1 MQELRLL
8 VAAAQES
15 TAQRIQQE
23 LSSLSFRVFWAAS
36 ADEASNILLAEKVDG
51 MMVFLPL
58 PGDGIKLVLRAA
70 ETEIFSLF
78 LIARAEMLDQEEK
91 EKLRRAGIVFLPKPL
106 SREQLSLSLESTICA
121 RARFEILQD
130 RQDQLQRKIREL
142 RSVERAKA
150 LLMKTLGMTENQ
162 AHRFIEK
169 QAMDDRQTKA
179 DVAMRI
185 LKTYV
190 NI

>member
-23 LSSLSFRVFWAAS
+23 FGCLSFRVFWAAS
-36 ADEASNILLAEKVDG
+36 ADEASNMIASEKADG
-51 MMVFLPL
+51 MMVFLPI
-58 PGDGIKLVLRAA
+58 PGDGIQLALRAA

-78 LIARAEMLDQEEK
+78 LVARPEMLDQEEK

-106 SREQLSLSLESTICA
+106 SREQLTLSLESMICA
-121 RARFEILQD
+121 CHRLGIMRD
-130 RQDQLQRKIREL
+130 RQDRLQRKMQEL

>member
-1 MQELRLL
+1 MKKLENFLLIQKKIHEIIEAGRRDSMQELRLL
-8 VAAAQES
+8 VAAAQQS

-36 ADEASNILLAEKVDG
+36 ADEASNILLAEKVDC

-78 LIARAEMLDQEEK
+78 LIARAEMLDQEGK

-106 SREQLSLSLESTICA
+106 SREQLSLSLLASTV
-121 RARFEILQD
+121 
-130 RQDQLQRKIREL
+130 
-142 RSVERAKA
+142 S
-150 LLMKTLGMTENQ
+150 MT
-162 AHRFIEK
+162 AIFSS
-169 QAMDDRQTKA
+169 
-179 DVAMRI
+179 RI
-185 LKTYV
+185 T
-190 NI
+190 